1 MWIASI
7 TYDGSKSPVG
17 TIAKRFKVSITM
29 YPVSV
34 YEEKNKFMIFYACN
48 IYGNETNV
56 NEAIKYAKKVSQ
68 MHYLERNKNF
78 LLVLFEE
85 PKLTMPLFM
94 HNIIHYK
101 PIEISDDGEET
112 WSPASITKNSLMDYI
127 KVLQDTRKAKL
138 KFIKQIKLGDI
149 SVAQMHPELTLKQMN
164 AVKFAIEEGYYT
176 LPRKTNIQTLAK
188 KMKLAFS
195 TFQNHIRKAESKL
208 IPFSFGKI
216 K

>member
-17 TIAKRFKVSITM
+17 SIAKQFRVSITM
-29 YPVSV
+29 YPISV
-34 YEEKNKFMIFYACN
+34 YEEKNKLMIFYACN
-48 IYGNETNV
+48 IYGDEKNIN
-56 NEAIKYAKKVSQ
+56 NAIKYAKKIRQ
-68 MHYLERNKNF
+68 IHYFEQNKNF
-78 LLVLFEE
+78 MLVLFEE
-85 PKLTMPLFM
+85 PKITKPLFM

-101 PIEISDDGEET
+101 PIQISDVGEET
-112 WSPASITKNSLMDYI
+112 WSAASITRNSLMDYFR
-127 KVLQDTRKAKL
+127 VLRDTRKAKL
-138 KFIKQIKLGDI
+138 NFVKQVKLGDI
-149 SVAQMHPELTLKQMN
+149 SVAQMHPVLTSKQMN
-164 AVKFAIEEGYYT
+164 AMKLAIEEGYYT
-176 LPRKTNIQTLAK
+176 IPRKTNIQTLAK